1 RRPNGPC
8 RRLRANK
15 AERARPERLV
25 KALPGVPPHCHAP
38 TGLDL
43 AGVVLDCLGLLSTKE
58 IVVVARPAPAGSAET
73 VTLTDAEITSERGVT
88 RRSLLGAMGI
98 GAGAAATVILAAAER
113 APAADESSKNKKT
126 SKKSPKKPKEE
137 TDKD

>member
-1 RRPNGPC
+1 
-8 RRLRANK
+8 
-15 AERARPERLV
+15 
-25 KALPGVPPHCHAP
+25 
-38 TGLDL
+38 
-43 AGVVLDCLGLLSTKE
+43 
-58 IVVVARPAPAGSAET
+58 VARQAPAGSAET